1 MNRFKKY
8 AGVFIA
14 ECEEQ
19 YSKEDLIVL
28 TTKYGKEVECEVF
41 NKIGEKNGLFYYS
54 VIRTES
60 ENYAQRKAN
69 KYIQYSD
76 NAEQRSD
83 SAYKASKEGADFLS
97 LAEPIKI
104 GHHSEKKH
112 RALIERNNNR
122 MRKCIDETKKVEEY
136 KQKAEYWEKRS
147 HEIDLSMPE
156 SFEYYTIKLEDA
168 KSLHNGL
175 KDGSIEKEHSYSVA
189 YANKK
194 VKDLTKKV
202 ETAKVLWGNNE
213 SK

>member
-41 NKIGEKNGLFYYS
+41 NKIGAKDGKFFYS
-54 VIRTES
+54 IVRIED
-60 ENYAQRKAN
+60 ENYAERKAN
-69 KYIQYSD
+69 KYLGYAS
-76 NAEQRSD
+76 NAENRSNA
-83 SAYKASKEGADFLS
+83 AYEASKEGADFLV

-104 GHHSEKKH
+104 GHHSEKRH
-112 RALIERNNNR
+112 RALIDRNWNR
-122 MRKCIDETKKVEEY
+122 MSKCVKESDKAEEY

-168 KSLHNGL
+168 KILHNGL

-202 ETAKVLWGNNE
+202 ETAKILWGT
-213 SK
+213 K